1 MNDTPHPLRTLQS
14 ELVRITRLLDKGRFF
29 SLSPEEEQKVHGEVD
44 RLSRK
49 LAIVEDRHL
58 TIGLLGGTGVGKST
72 LMNALAGEEIA
83 STSHRR
89 PHTDQVLIYRHAEAE
104 PLSAEPLGSAPW
116 REITHHGPAV
126 RHIILCDL
134 PDFDS
139 LMGEHREEVIQFLDH
154 LDLLVWVTSPEKY
167 GDGRFYEFLKAVPK
181 ARQNFTFVLN
191 KVDLLF
197 DGKHPDKGYEE
208 MDLLFRRF
216 RELIRENGVGDPL
229 LYLISA
235 REALGSEEGA
245 PWNQFS
251 ALRQHIFQQRDIKQ
265 IAAAKAANLDIEIGM
280 LLRTFDGEVSDLEK
294 FDRLLDDAVKELQG
308 RRSDWKQVGRD
319 AVGIWMG
326 DSVRRGFLS
335 GRGDPVQLMG
345 PGYGFAV
352 LFQAFQNRFS
362 PEADE
367 GTDLS
372 FLRPPEEIQGA
383 FRRHLEGVGD
393 RISHQV
399 LRENLPALFRERLSE
414 GLAIDKRFEDLG
426 ERFQQTL
433 VFHAADPPLPALWG
447 FKALQGLVYFLLLA
461 LFLFAVGSQN
471 AWEAVLTDSGLGS
484 LLKLALSMIHTLFS
498 AKGLAALCTYGLIN
512 LFVGFVF
519 YRRYRRRL
527 LRLADKRIRALK
539 EALLGLWEESLEDI
553 LSDLEGLRADLR
565 ARRSELTSLLKR

>member
-1 MNDTPHPLRTLQS
+1 MNNMHPSLQS
-14 ELVRITRLLDKGRFF
+14 LQGELVQITHLLDKGRFF
-29 SLSPEEEQKVHGEVD
+29 SLSPEDGERTREEVA

-49 LAIVEDRHL
+49 LALAEESHL

-89 PHTDQVLIYRHAEAE
+89 PHTDQVLIYRHAEAGT
-104 PLSAEPLGSAPW
+104 LSAEPLGEAPR
-116 REITHHGPAV
+116 REITHHGAAI
-126 RHIILCDL
+126 RQIILCDL

-181 ARQNFTFVLN
+181 AGQNFTFVLN

-197 DGKHPDKGYEE
+197 QGKNPDKGYEE

-216 RELIRENGVGDPL
+216 RELIRENGIGDPL

-235 REALGSEEGA
+235 QEAMGSNEVA
-245 PWNQFS
+245 PWNQFFP
-251 ALRQHIFQQRDIKQ
+251 LRQYVFQQRDIKQ
-265 IAAAKAANLDIEIGM
+265 IAAAKAANLDVEIRT
-280 LLRTFDGEVSDLEK
+280 LLRAFEGEVENLER
-294 FDRLLDDAVKELQG
+294 FDRLLGDAVKELQDQ
-308 RRSDWKQVGRD
+308 RSRWEQVGRE

-326 DSVRRGFLS
+326 DRIRRGMLS

-345 PGYGFAV
+345 PGYGFAL
-352 LFQAFQNRFS
+352 LFQAFQARFS
-362 PEADE
+362 PEVDSEA
-367 GTDLS
+367 DLS
-372 FLRPPEEIQGA
+372 FFHPPEEIKVS
-383 FRRHLEGVGD
+383 FRRHLEGVED

-399 LRENLPALFRERLSE
+399 LRQNLPAPFRERLNDVLDIE
-414 GLAIDKRFEDLG
+414 KRFADLG
-426 ERFQQTL
+426 ERFLQAL
-433 VFHAADPPLPALWG
+433 IFHAADPLSPALWG
-447 FKALQGLVYFLLLA
+447 FKALQGLSYLLLLA
-461 LFLFAVGSQN
+461 LFLFAIGSQS
-471 AWEAVLTDSGLGS
+471 AWQAVLTDPGGVH
-484 LLKLALSMIHTLFS
+484 LLQVILSMIHTLFS

-527 LRLADKRIRALK
+527 LRLADKRIKILK
-539 EALLGLWEESLEDI
+539 AALLNLWEESLEVI
-553 LSDLEGLRADLR
+553 LKDLDGVRADLR
-565 ARRSELTSLLKR
+565 SRRSELRSLLQR